1 MVKTF
6 SIVIW
11 SIVAIYLIFCMTI
24 ITDTKVLKALQYLIQ
39 IIFFISCIKIINHH
53 NNKFILVYFLFFSFY
68 FILGLLYG
76 NARSFLVADIFSFTI
91 LIAVFL
97 FVNENRNEFTEK
109 IINKLSLFLLFGA
122 ICALYFF
129 NKYGLQ
135 PASSLDLRLS
145 LEGDALSG
153 NGFKYSFALLQVSV
167 ILLPFFWY
175 LDSKKRVILI
185 ITFLIYFGASAFI
198 LARANLAVSVVA
210 IFFLMYIGL
219 EQKFIRPNVSTIALF
234 TCIFLG
240 IFSIFIYYGGII
252 EILYSLITSRF
263 NELGSGEME
272 PRDLEAFEYF
282 SRISTYEM
290 WFGKGMGG
298 VNNYPFG
305 RYYER
310 GIMMLHRGENNLI
323 LKGGI
328 IFLILLYGTSIIAL
342 FKLIVSKAIYSSSW
356 AAVIIMYFLFERGH
370 QQYSQFFMLLF
381 FCFAISYGLNVKLRK
396 NSSS

>member
-167 ILLPFFWY
+167 I
-175 LDSKKRVILI
+175 
-185 ITFLIYFGASAFI
+185 
-198 LARANLAVSVVA
+198 
-210 IFFLMYIGL
+210 
-219 EQKFIRPNVSTIALF
+219 
-234 TCIFLG
+234 
-240 IFSIFIYYGGII
+240 
-252 EILYSLITSRF
+252 
-263 NELGSGEME
+263 
-272 PRDLEAFEYF
+272 
-282 SRISTYEM
+282 
-290 WFGKGMGG
+290 
-298 VNNYPFG
+298 
-305 RYYER
+305 
-310 GIMMLHRGENNLI
+310 
-323 LKGGI
+323 
-328 IFLILLYGTSIIAL
+328 
-342 FKLIVSKAIYSSSW
+342 
-356 AAVIIMYFLFERGH
+356 YFLFFG
-370 QQYSQFFMLLF
+370 
-381 FCFAISYGLNVKLRK
+381 I
-396 NSSS
+396 